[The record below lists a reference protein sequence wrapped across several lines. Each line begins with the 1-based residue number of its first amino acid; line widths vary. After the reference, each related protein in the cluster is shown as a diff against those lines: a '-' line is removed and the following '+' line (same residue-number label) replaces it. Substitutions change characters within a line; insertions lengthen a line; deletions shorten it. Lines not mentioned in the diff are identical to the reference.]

1 MAITTDCAGFTK
13 AQSDIYRKIIG
24 KKKVDEI
31 DKYNQWLV
39 YGNEK
44 ENISGLIVNRIP
56 EEKALQLAE
65 ELVAF
70 AKYSLKFIER
80 YLDIL
85 KIIFIK
91 ILQFL

>member
-1 MAITTDCAGFTK
+1 L
-13 AQSDIYRKIIG
+13 

-44 ENISGLIVNRIP
+44 ENISGLIANGIP

-80 YLDIL
+80 YLDIRVSPRFYEKKKRHL
-85 KIIFIK
+85 LPIIEPI
-91 ILQFL
+91 